1 LEFAIL
7 ISSPSPFLPYLVSA
21 INFSTSPIG
30 ILSLLWLCL
39 IVVGLAVTYV
49 VIIGRKYTDYV
60 QETQPYIEEAIE
72 RNEKLTK
79 AISAEK
85 EVNRNVIEEV
95 KTVELAINDLKI
107 GVAKVEDEIR
117 KEADLLEKLELSK
130 QMKQFNKKKA

>member
-1 LEFAIL
+1 M
-7 ISSPSPFLPYLVSA
+7 
-21 INFSTSPIG
+21 
-30 ILSLLWLCL
+30 LWLCL